1 MDSRSTHQVP
11 CDLTYVTLRAAFLLS
26 LDGLLRYSL
35 EPTKSERNGSDL
47 LHFYPPLAGMAPQI
61 QMETVLR
68 TWNRW
73 SHTNNSSPSPLEAR
87 ILFAATELL
96 ASLATDRQNPLLRVV
111 FEGPRNVHHL
121 NSHWLPSRVRCLQL
135 SRENG
140 ISRGI
145 LQELTIAAA
154 PHEQLVANES
164 PAFEGEVLEA
174 LGRWR
179 VHPQMLQW
187 GEGLLTD
194 DEMELVRDFFEEHPG
209 LSE

>member
-1 MDSRSTHQVP
+1 MASRSTNQVP

-35 EPTKSERNGSDL
+35 EPSKSERTGSDL

-73 SHTNNSSPSPLEAR
+73 THSNHSSPSPLEAR

-111 FEGPRNVHHL
+111 FEGPRDVHHL
-121 NSHWLPSRVRCLQL
+121 NNHWLPSRVRCLQL

-140 ISRGI
+140 LSQGI
-145 LQELTIAAA
+145 LQELTISSA
-154 PHEQLVANES
+154 PCEQLVAAES

>member
-1 MDSRSTHQVP
+1 MDSNSTKQIP
-11 CDLTYVTLRAAFLLS
+11 CDLTYVTLRAAFLLT

-35 EPTKSERNGSDL
+35 EPSKSERAGSDL
-47 LHFYPPLAGMAPQI
+47 LHFYPPLSGMAPQI
-61 QMETVLR
+61 QMETVLL

-73 SHTNNSSPSPLEAR
+73 SNSGSPNLTPLEAR
-87 ILFAATELL
+87 ILYAATELL

-111 FEGPRNVHHL
+111 FEGPRDVHHL
-121 NSHWLPSRVRCLQL
+121 NDHWLPSRVRCLQL

-145 LQELTIAAA
+145 LQELTITSA
-154 PHEQLVANES
+154 PQEQILATEC

-179 VHPQMLQW
+179 VQPQMLQW
-187 GEGLLTD
+187 ADGLLTD
-194 DEMELVRDFFEEHPG
+194 DEMELVRDFFEEHPCLFG
-209 LSE
+209 